1 MLFDVKME
9 KFFRMLLVF
18 YSFDFSFVSQNYY
31 HFEKKT
37 KNRTCNQIGFL
48 TVEILSQHDSFSVD
62 LINLI
67 TGLSLN

>member
-31 HFEKKT
+31 NFEKKKLKIGHVT
-37 KNRTCNQIGFL
+37 KLDF
-48 TVEILSQHDSFSVD
+48 
-62 LINLI
+62 
-67 TGLSLN
+67 